1 MRAQV
6 IVIPGNETSELGFNR
21 LLKSY
26 QDTQQEFSINSFD
39 ASTPFTAEREMHDFD
54 ITWNY
59 PWEGEV
65 SDFSTG
71 LIKRAYV
78 GRDPKARIAC
88 AMSHFRLWAE
98 CYETKETFLVLEH
111 DAYFIKQIPIDIILE
126 WDYDIIGVN
135 DPLGATRKARE
146 FKRLI
151 ELDPNFV
158 QNVPSIDQFNIPQGI
173 AGNSAY
179 IIRPDGAERVMS
191 AVFKYGLWPNDAI
204 MCKQLVRGMGV
215 TKHHYTRVQGL
226 PSTTT

>member
-1 MRAQV
+1 MRAKA
-6 IVIPGNETSELGFNR
+6 IVIPGNETSHLGYRR

-26 QDTQQEFSINSFD
+26 EDTQQEFNVDQFE
-39 ASTPFTAEREMHDFD
+39 ASTPYNAEQHMKEFD

-65 SDFSTG
+65 SDFATG

-78 GRDPKARIAC
+78 GRDPRARIAC
-88 AMSHFRLWAE
+88 AMSHVRLWIE
-98 CYETKETFLVLEH
+98 CFETKINFLILEH
-111 DAYFIKQIPIDIILE
+111 DAYFIKHIPWIQILE
-126 WDYDIIGVN
+126 WDYDIIGIN

-158 QNVPSIDQFNIPQGI
+158 QNVPTIDEFNVPQGI

-179 IIRPDGAERVMS
+179 IITPDGAERVLQ

-215 TKHHYTRVQGL
+215 TKHHYTRIQGL